1 MTTVWVAQLT
11 VSLRTAQKIAQLH
24 GITETE
30 VRDSVQCVR
39 GLYGRWDEDPE
50 RGLRALIDVVIRDR
64 PATVVLYPAPHPM
77 RDTWKLG
84 SVYFVD

>member
-1 MTTVWVAQLT
+1 MTSLWVAQLMI
-11 VSLRTAQKIAQLH
+11 SDRTAQKIAQLH

-50 RGLRALIDVVIRDR
+50 RGRRALIDVVIRDR
-64 PATVVLYPAPHPM
+64 PATVVLYP
-77 RDTWKLG
+77 
-84 SVYFVD
+84 SVSASHGGCLEARERVLR